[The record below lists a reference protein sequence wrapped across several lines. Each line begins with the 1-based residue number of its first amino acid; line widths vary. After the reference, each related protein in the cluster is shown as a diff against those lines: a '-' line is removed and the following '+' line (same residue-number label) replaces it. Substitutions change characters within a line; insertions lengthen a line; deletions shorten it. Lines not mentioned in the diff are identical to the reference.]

1 MDGYSLGKD
10 CHDVHFGMNQFYF
23 LLKFKSMIKFTT
35 ANPYAFMFRSILIIY
50 MYFTK
55 QDLRQFDGLNY

>member
-23 LLKFKSMIKFTT
+23 LLIKSMIKFTT
-35 ANPYAFMFRSILIIY
+35 VNPYTFIFRSILMKY

-55 QDLRQFDGLNY
+55 QDLKQFD